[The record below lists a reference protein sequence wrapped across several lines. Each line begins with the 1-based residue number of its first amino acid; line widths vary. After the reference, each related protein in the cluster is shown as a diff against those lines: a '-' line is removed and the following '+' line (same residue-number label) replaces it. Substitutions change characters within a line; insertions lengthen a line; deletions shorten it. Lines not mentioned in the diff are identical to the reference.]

1 MEKLDTVDANGNPV
15 CIVTYRSGLTENGF
29 MFDGRCA
36 NYSDDEIR
44 RVINGPGNDKPYPMS
59 NRDLVDCYFSKAFYA
74 SLLKLCETVLADAGG
89 S

>member
-1 MEKLDTVDANGNPV
+1 MKKVDTIDTDGNPV
-15 CIVTYRSGLTENGF
+15 CVVTYRSGLTENGF

-36 NYSDDEIR
+36 DYSDDEIR

-74 SLLKLCETVLADAGG
+74 SHLKLC
-89 S
+89 